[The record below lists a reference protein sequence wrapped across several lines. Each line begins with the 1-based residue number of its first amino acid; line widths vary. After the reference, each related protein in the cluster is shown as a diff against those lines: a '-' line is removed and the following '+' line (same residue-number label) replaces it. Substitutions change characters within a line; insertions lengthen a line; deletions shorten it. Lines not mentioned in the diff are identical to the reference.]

1 VSFRPSYHCLRPL
14 QHPPTS
20 LTYPTLPREKE
31 YRKKQEEETNH
42 NPSPSVNED
51 KITDNETAKSWITSY
66 LNIGEIV
73 MDQSVAVMSSIAWF
87 ERKR

>member
-1 VSFRPSYHCLRPL
+1 METRRRRRP
-14 QHPPTS
+14 
-20 LTYPTLPREKE
+20 K
-31 YRKKQEEETNH
+31 TNH